1 MKPMHVLVVRVRAEQ
16 ERDTAMSRSRPI
28 AAAALVLG
36 LSSCGSSSQPEP
48 QRAASPPTRAAAQ
61 PTVSP
66 PIEGATLPDI
76 GEPAP
81 IVAGTYRMP
90 RDPWA
95 GSRYTFTIPRGW
107 AVQYSHVF
115 NKRADTP
122 QEFGFY
128 AVRVDEI
135 FANACGPSPARPVGP
150 GVSALVTALRRQP
163 GPVVSDPAE
172 TTLGGRRAVRL
183 DLTTPKRP
191 QGCPNIEDG
200 GIGLRIWYSKTA
212 DKNLLMTF
220 DGMTSVYILEIPAGR
235 QVFVASTRGGT
246 TDAQKAE
253 LRRVLHSIR
262 IPG

>member
-1 MKPMHVLVVRVRAEQ
+1 
-16 ERDTAMSRSRPI
+16 MSRSRSI

-36 LSSCGSSSQPEP
+36 LSSCGGGSQEP
-48 QRAASPPTRAAAQ
+48 QRAASPTTRAAVPPVTQ
-61 PTVSP
+61 PTASP
-66 PIEGATLPDI
+66 LMEGAVLADL

-95 GSRYTFTIPRGW
+95 VTHYTFTIPKGW

-115 NKRADTP
+115 NKRADTRH
-122 QEFGFY
+122 EFGFY

-150 GVSALVTALRRQP
+150 GVDALVTALRRQP
-163 GPVVSDPAE
+163 GPVVSDPVE
-172 TTLGGRRAVRL
+172 TTIGGHRAVHL
-183 DLTTPKRP
+183 DLTTPKRT

-220 DGMTSVYILEIPAGR
+220 DGMTSVYILDLPPGR
-235 QVFVASTRGGT
+235 QVFVASVRGGT
-246 TDAQKAE
+246 TDAEKAE
-253 LRRVLHSIR
+253 LRRVLDSIR

>member
-1 MKPMHVLVVRVRAEQ
+1 M
-16 ERDTAMSRSRPI
+16 
-28 AAAALVLG
+28 
-36 LSSCGSSSQPEP
+36 
-48 QRAASPPTRAAAQ
+48 
-61 PTVSP
+61 
-66 PIEGATLPDI
+66 
-76 GEPAP
+76 
-81 IVAGTYRMP
+81 AGTYRMP

-220 DGMTSVYILEIPAGR
+220 DGMTSVYILEIPRRTSGVRRIDTGWNDRCSESGAAKSPALDTNPRLRSGPVKITRARPERGR
-235 QVFVASTRGGT
+235 SRERRALSRGCATGRLNGRDARGRSRRSHPVFTHLSLP
-246 TDAQKAE
+246 TDTLVDIVEAPAHAAV
-253 LRRVLHSIR
+253 RARSCR
-262 IPG
+262 

>member
-1 MKPMHVLVVRVRAEQ
+1 MREQ
-16 ERDTAMSRSRPI
+16 
-28 AAAALVLG
+28 
-36 LSSCGSSSQPEP
+36 Q
-48 QRAASPPTRAAAQ
+48 PTRAPASSVAAHAGCRQ

-81 IVAGTYRMP
+81 IVRGTYRMP

-191 QGCPNIEDG
+191 GVPEHRGRRHRTPDLVQQDG
-200 GIGLRIWYSKTA
+200 
-212 DKNLLMTF
+212 
-220 DGMTSVYILEIPAGR
+220 
-235 QVFVASTRGGT
+235 
-246 TDAQKAE
+246 
-253 LRRVLHSIR
+253 
-262 IPG
+262 